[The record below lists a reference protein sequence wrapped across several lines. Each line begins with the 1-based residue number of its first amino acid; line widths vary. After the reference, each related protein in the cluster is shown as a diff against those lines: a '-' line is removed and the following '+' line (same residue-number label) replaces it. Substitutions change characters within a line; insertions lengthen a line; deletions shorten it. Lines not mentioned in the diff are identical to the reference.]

1 MLDPRDLSDER
12 PRTPPE
18 AALAPDKRALS
29 WDETKDAEREVFGRS
44 MVSVDIGRGNLK
56 GEAQAAGLTYDE
68 ALQSRLATVRNRRQ
82 HRSAEHP
89 DRAGHRREY
98 DPRNTTR
105 NKEQR
110 IQAALAD
117 VGMYRNVSYRDL
129 AESQFGGHPYTT
141 RRAVDGMIRDGLV
154 VEHHAKGP
162 KGGKYKVLTLT
173 EAGARKAR
181 QCAVKQGLDQGQ
193 QTWSGL
199 VKKGEL
205 SHDTAVYRAAQV
217 ETRRLLEG
225 GARIRRVRIDAEL
238 KKHVARATE
247 QARAKEGKAAADAAR
262 LKAAQ
267 DLELPLKDGKVVY
280 PDAQIEYQDS
290 EGRSGRVNVEVASE
304 HYSGKSI
311 AAKAQ
316 AGFQM
321 HGNGG
326 RANAKISKTLGSIR
340 RIAGGGDRS
349 GDGSGAP
356 ARAGRDGTVEL

>member
-1 MLDPRDLSDER
+1 MYGSLDFLTRDDSR
-12 PRTPPE
+12 SRTPTPTRSR
-18 AALAPDKRALS
+18 DDR
-29 WDETKDAEREVFGRS
+29 DREQPRS
-44 MVSVDIGRGNLK
+44 R
-56 GEAQAAGLTYDE
+56 T
-68 ALQSRLATVRNRRQ
+68 
-82 HRSAEHP
+82 
-89 DRAGHRREY
+89 GHRREY
-98 DPRNTTR
+98 DPRNANR
-105 NKEQR
+105 NRQQR
-110 IQAALAD
+110 IEAALAD

-129 AESQFGGHPYTT
+129 SVSQFGSHPYTT
-141 RRAVDGMIRDGLV
+141 RRAVDGMIRDGLL

-247 QARAKEGKAAADAAR
+247 QARAKEGKAAADTAR

-280 PDAQIEYQDS
+280 PDAQIEYQDI

-326 RANAKISKTLGSIR
+326 RANAKISKTLGVLR
-340 RIAGGGDRS
+340 RAAGSGSDRNGG
-349 GDGSGAP
+349 GAP
-356 ARAGRDGTVEL
+356 ARGGRDGTLEL